1 MKTTQI
7 QRVILF
13 SFILLMGT
21 LVNGQMVDKY
31 GIRIGGGISNQY
43 WDYKNDDILGLS
55 GWKDDK
61 LSLSIYINAEKK
73 LTNFLSIRPEV
84 GYLQKGYVDDIE
96 YRGDKGEVVNTIDKR
111 VILHDLSCNIGLKI
125 SPFDFT
131 IKPYLIA
138 GLRGDYMLGLRGVK
152 VEDGGQEYEIN
163 RDLIEKFNKFTLSGL
178 IGVGFEYKDL
188 LYLDIEFN
196 PAITKNLDNAY
207 FSIKDRYVGAT
218 IGFNINTLYKS

>member
-7 QRVILF
+7 QKVILF

-21 LVNGQMVDKY
+21 LVNGQLVDKY

-55 GWKDDK
+55 GWNDDK
-61 LSLSIYINAEKK
+61 LSLSVYINAEKK
-73 LTNFLSIRPEV
+73 LTNFLSIRPEI
-84 GYLQKGYVDDIE
+84 GYLQKGYIHDLAFVGTDGLGLDN
-96 YRGDKGEVVNTIDKR
+96 VDKR
-111 VILHDLSCNIGLKI
+111 VILHDLSCNIELKI
-125 SPFDFT
+125 SPFDFA

-138 GLRGDYMLGLRGVK
+138 GFRGDYMVGFRGVK
-152 VEDGGQEYEIN
+152 VENEGREYEID
-163 RDLIEKFNKFTLSGL
+163 RDLIEKFNKFTISGL

-207 FSIKDRYVGAT
+207 FSIKDRYLGAT
-218 IGFNINTLYKS
+218 VGFNINTLYE